1 MLDLLILSS
10 FFKYVLKENNEKTGT
25 AEVKKILANLFT
37 AYTLIEMSITT
48 KDHHSTKTLRTIF
61 LIFF

>member
-10 FFKYVLKENNEKTGT
+10 FFKYVLKENNKKTGT

-37 AYTLIEMSITT
+37 AYTLI
-48 KDHHSTKTLRTIF
+48 
-61 LIFF
+61 

>member
-10 FFKYVLKENNEKTGT
+10 FFKYVLKENNENTGT

-37 AYTLIEMSITT
+37 AYTLI
-48 KDHHSTKTLRTIF
+48 
-61 LIFF
+61 

>member
-10 FFKYVLKENNEKTGT
+10 FFKYERRKTTKENNEKTGT

-37 AYTLIEMSITT
+37 AYTLI
-48 KDHHSTKTLRTIF
+48 
-61 LIFF
+61 